1 MHVPDGVLAASVAA
15 LELVVVAE
23 HPDAAVQVE
32 LPRPARPGQTDLGL
46 GGPTVAADVD
56 EPRGDILA
64 GRRDHHHA
72 HADARS
78 TLARRELARRERLAA
93 DQHRR
98 DTQPQVAHAG
108 TRHRTT
114 VLTDAARGLAPL
126 VGRRDAD
133 ARLPTSQR
141 EHATEGR
148 GDGVDLGLHIRER
161 RGGVEHHIAAG
172 VAVAE
177 HGEIGADRARRIR
190 ARFDLLRGGR
200 RQDDGRQ
207 QQQRGGV
214 MDGGAAAPQPCTWI
228 ILVAGVGAGQPACCA
243 TRTIA
248 SLVSK

>member
-56 EPRGDILA
+56 EPRGDILP

-141 EHATEGR
+141 EHAAEGGR
-148 GDGVDLGLHIRER
+148 HGVDLRLHIGER
-161 RGGVEHHIAAG
+161 RGGIEHHVAAR

-177 HGEIGADRARRIR
+177 HGEVGADRARGVRTR
-190 ARFDLLRGGR
+190 LDLLRGGG
-200 RQDDGRQ
+200 RQDDDR